1 MPTLCFLNVSNLD
14 HFSLGIDDLYTSVFV
29 MEGGV
34 HYFNT
39 NVKLFFSPICFY
51 RAVQAES
58 RDV

>member
-1 MPTLCFLNVSNLD
+1 MPTWCFLNVSNLD
-14 HFSLGIDDLYTSVFV
+14 NSSLGIDDLYTSVSV

-39 NVKLFFSPICFY
+39 NVKLFFSICFY